1 MLSSFSVLPHCLSGL
16 KVVPSAGR
24 NTYGRYMYCTVSVL
38 EAVEGETNTC
48 NMYMHSGIPGIVHR
62 SSACLIWH
70 QSRDDNNSCTLEAP
84 SRALFVTVHEQFC

>member
-1 MLSSFSVLPHCLSGL
+1 MLSLFSVLPHCLSGL

-48 NMYMHSGIPGIVHR
+48 NMHSGKPDMVHK
-62 SSACLIWH
+62 SSACLIWR
-70 QSRDDNNSCTLEAP
+70 QSKDHNYNCTLEAP
-84 SRALFVTVHEQFC
+84 GRALFVTVHEQFC